1 MKRITT
7 LTGLLV
13 MLFAASA
20 FAQGHMDA
28 NEREVRIVEGPS
40 IINVTDHSARIEWVT
55 NSAGANQVHYRI
67 AGSRDQWQS
76 AYHQGGGTH
85 HSLELSGL
93 QPGRM
98 YEWEILT
105 RDGDVRQ
112 KGQFQTEGHHR
123 HADNHNG
130 GGYPDRGCGGGD
142 RGYGARVALYRSVST
157 VNGGHLYSTDANDRN
172 LRDFRAEGSAGYIL
186 GEQRDGAAPLY
197 RLSSRNGDFLLVTD
211 PNDIPRMEGFG
222 YRNQGVIGY
231 IAISQIPGTQPF
243 YRLVKPDGS
252 GHFFTANPEE
262 RAQVLQSGWHDE
274 GITGYIW
281 PQ

>member
-13 MLFAASA
+13 MFFAASA

-28 NEREVRIVEGPS
+28 NERDVRIVEGPS
-40 IINVTDHSARIEWVT
+40 IINVTDRSARIEWVT
-55 NSAGANQVHYRI
+55 NSAGANQVHYRV
-67 AGSRDQWQS
+67 AGSHDQWQS
-76 AYHQGGGTH
+76 AYHQGGGTR

-93 QPGRM
+93 EPGRT

-123 HADNHNG
+123 HSDNHG
-130 GGYPDRGCGGGD
+130 GGYPGGD
-142 RGYGARVALYRSVST
+142 RGYGDRGHGERVALYRSVST

-172 LRDFRAEGSAGYIL
+172 LRNFKLEGNAGYIL
-186 GEQRDGAAPLY
+186 GEQRDGVAPLY
-197 RLSSRNGDFLLVTD
+197 RMSSRNGDFLLTTD
-211 PNDIPRMEGFG
+211 TNDINRMEGFG

-231 IAISQIPGTQPF
+231 IAITQMPGTQPF

-262 RAQVLQSGWHDE
+262 RAQVLQSGWRDE
-274 GITGYIW
+274 GITGYVW

>member
-28 NEREVRIVEGPS
+28 NERDVRIVEGPS

-55 NSAGANQVHYRI
+55 NSAGANHVQYRI

-85 HSLELSGL
+85 HFLELSGL
-93 QPGRM
+93 EPGRT

-112 KGQFQTEGHHR
+112 KGTFQTEGHHR
-123 HADNHNG
+123 HSGNHD
-130 GGYPDRGCGGGD
+130 GGYPGD
-142 RGYGARVALYRSVST
+142 GRGYGERVPLYRSVST

-172 LRDFRAEGSAGYIL
+172 LRDYRLEGPAGFIL
-186 GEQRDGAAPLY
+186 GQQRDGAAPLY
-197 RLSSRNGDFLLVTD
+197 RMSSANGDFLLTTD
-211 PNDIPRMEGFG
+211 TNDINRMQRHG
-222 YRNQGVIGY
+222 YRNDGVIGY
-231 IAISQIPGTQPF
+231 IAITQIPGTQPF
-243 YRLVKPDGS
+243 YRLVKRDGS
-252 GHFFTANPEE
+252 GHFYTASAEE
-262 RAQVLQSGWHDE
+262 RAQVLQNGWRDE
-274 GITGYIW
+274 GIAGYVW
-281 PQ
+281 LQ